1 MRRTQNLTQALERLA
16 PWVNDISV
24 TEAEER
30 GRWVITTPT
39 DPWGLGPT
47 SKRTKNAAA
56 MLADLAMRQ
65 LDADQIRAEVN
76 WVGRIPLSGLAA
88 HEEAALLW
96 LRREI

>member
-47 SKRTKNAAA
+47 SKRTKNNSN
-56 MLADLAMRQ
+56 RQ
-65 LDADQIRAEVN
+65 RSCVN
-76 WVGRIPLSGLAA
+76 GSDS
-88 HEEAALLW
+88 
-96 LRREI
+96 

>member
-1 MRRTQNLTQALERLA
+1 MRGTQSLTQALERLA
-16 PWVNDISV
+16 PHVVGIDV
-24 TEAEER
+24 TPAEER
-30 GRWVITTPT
+30 GRWIITTPT

-47 SKRTKNAAA
+47 SKRTKNTVA

-65 LDADQIRAEVN
+65 VDADAIRAGVN
-76 WVGRIPLSGLAA
+76 WTGRIPLSGLAA

>member
-1 MRRTQNLTQALERLA
+1 MRRTQNLALALERLA
-16 PWVNDISV
+16 PWVDSIDV
-24 TEAEER
+24 AAAEER
-30 GRWVITTPT
+30 GRWILTTPT

-47 SKRTKNAAA
+47 SKRTKNAVA

-65 LDADQIRAEVN
+65 VNADAIRAEVN
-76 WVGRIPLSGLAA
+76 WTGRIPLSGLAA